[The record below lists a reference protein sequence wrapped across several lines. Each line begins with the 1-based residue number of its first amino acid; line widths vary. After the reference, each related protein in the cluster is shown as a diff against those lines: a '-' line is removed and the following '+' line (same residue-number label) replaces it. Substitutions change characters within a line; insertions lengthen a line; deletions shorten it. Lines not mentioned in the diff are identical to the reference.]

1 MNQPE
6 TTQWLIMKPQIYF
19 ISICLAMVFVIS
31 SDLAFAGLNATVE
44 PADEVT
50 YTDASSSD
58 ISEISDGIKN
68 WVTKT
73 FAGERTIKSLD
84 VDAIIY
90 TSPTMERVFIP
101 GSYYVRMTINGD
113 KLPGT
118 VMCRTTTGMEMLPD
132 RRRVP
137 IDIVTPQHIIEGFRI
152 TTEEDA
158 IFFHKAL
165 EHFIGS
171 DLADIEDLPAE
182 RGVTVSYESIR
193 LWCIKFGALYARRM
207 KRKRP
212 CGRRNENPA
221 IVPGSFY

>member
-137 IDIVTPQHIIEGFRI
+137 IDIVT

-165 EHFIGS
+165 EHFYSRGDPNFS
-171 DLADIEDLPAE
+171 SNRDATKAGDIWTLTDTIDSSIEMGYKVKVDAE
-182 RGVTVSYESIR
+182 GKVLEISRYSVYPDEG
-193 LWCIKFGALYARRM
+193 
-207 KRKRP
+207 
-212 CGRRNENPA
+212 
-221 IVPGSFY
+221 

>member
-165 EHFIGS
+165 EHFYSRGDPNFSSNRDATKAGDIWTLTDTMDGS
-171 DLADIEDLPAE
+171 IEMGYKVKVDAE
-182 RGVTVSYESIR
+182 GKVLEISR
-193 LWCIKFGALYARRM
+193 YAVY
-207 KRKRP
+207 P
-212 CGRRNENPA
+212 DDG
-221 IVPGSFY
+221 